1 MFCISEAL
9 THNNICP
16 IDRQSC
22 TFDQLQKLDG
32 LPLRIWSGI
41 QVKCGA
47 HDSGCVWRGSIAD
60 YYRHVEIN
68 CSVSRNPT
76 TGNNNDSALTEEL
89 ETLRHE
95 NLELK
100 DQLEEKNEELRQ
112 LVHLT
117 GLVTEQVVES
127 AREEYEYE
135 KALLRQQNHSL
146 RQSRDSLRERLNERP
161 NLRRIFRGSYDFRRE
176 DVVELSQLISMYL
189 DDKPRNIDS
198 NKIFNCVRTCYTALD
213 KNYNDNPPDYYE
225 DMRMMLATCLSSNWF
240 TDNQWNNI
248 DSWYEKHFNT
258 GR

>member
-1 MFCISEAL
+1 M
-9 THNNICP
+9 
-16 IDRQSC
+16 
-22 TFDQLQKLDG
+22 
-32 LPLRIWSGI
+32 RIWSGI

-117 GLVTEQVVES
+117 GLVTEQVD
-127 AREEYEYE
+127 
-135 KALLRQQNHSL
+135 SL

-161 NLRRIFRGSYDFRRE
+161 NLQRIFRGSYDFRRE
-176 DVVELSQLISMYL
+176 DVVELSQLISRYL
-189 DDKPRNIDS
+189 HDKPRNIDS
-198 NKIFNCVRTCYTALD
+198 NKIFNCVRTCYTALY